1 MLNLTELGVEVLMK
15 RSKSKNLD
23 LFWNNYSLVIWKKNN
38 SGFTNKKGLF
48 RKNQWGIAEEFAVN
62 NDGLWKLPGQYVKNF
77 K

>member
-1 MLNLTELGVEVLMK
+1 LLNLTELGVEVLIK
-15 RSKSKNLD
+15 KSQSKNLD

-48 RKNQWGIAEEFAVN
+48 RKNQWGIAEEFAVA
-62 NDGLWKLPGQYVKNF
+62 NDGLWKLPSQYVKNF